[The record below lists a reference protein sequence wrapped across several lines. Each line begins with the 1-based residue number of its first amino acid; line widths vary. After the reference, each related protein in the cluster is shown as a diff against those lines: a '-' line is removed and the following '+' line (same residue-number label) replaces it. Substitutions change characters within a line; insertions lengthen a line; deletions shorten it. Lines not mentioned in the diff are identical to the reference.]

1 MAKDKYHDLV
11 KEALIAEGCTITE
24 DPLIVPS
31 LISTFEIDLGAE
43 RILTAEKGTE
53 KIAVEIKSFIGSSV
67 LHDFFKA
74 VGQFAFYYLAL
85 KEAEP
90 DRELY
95 LAIPDAAY
103 EFLFRDPNTNAISKI
118 NKLKFI
124 VYNINDKN
132 IKLWAVPST
141 PPKP

>member
-11 KEALIAEGCTITE
+11 KQALIDEGWTITD
-24 DPLIVPS
+24 DPLEVPS
-31 LISTFEIDLGAE
+31 LLSTFEIDLGAE
-43 RILTAEKGTE
+43 KIITAEKGTE
-53 KIAVEIKSFIGSSV
+53 KIAVEIKSFLGSSV

-85 KEAEP
+85 KENEP

-103 EFLFRDPNTNAISKI
+103 EFLFRDPNTHEISKI
-118 NKLKFI
+118 NQLKFV
-124 VYNINDKN
+124 VYNIEEQK
-132 IKLWAVPST
+132 IKLWAVPPISS
-141 PPKP
+141 KP

>member
-11 KEALIAEGCTITE
+11 KQALIEEGWTITD
-24 DPLIVPS
+24 DPLEVPS
-31 LISTFEIDLGAE
+31 LLSTFEVDLGAE
-43 RILTAEKGTE
+43 RIITAEKGTK
-53 KIAVEIKSFIGSSV
+53 KIAVEIKSFIGSSM

-74 VGQFAFYYLAL
+74 VGQFAFYYMAL

-90 DRELY
+90 ERELY

-103 EFLFRDPNTNAISKI
+103 EFLFRDPNTSEISKI

-124 VYNINDKN
+124 VYSISDKS
-132 IKLWAVPST
+132 IKLWETLPT
-141 PPKP
+141 P